1 MNHPERRIEEPLGGA
16 GQLAVGDF
24 RLDLDRRRLL
34 DASGAA
40 VDLSPRLFD
49 ALVYF
54 VAHRGELLDKD
65 RLLAALWPG
74 QVVEENNLNKAVS
87 ALRRA
92 LGDDGD
98 DKRYL
103 LTVPRRGFRFVAEVR
118 QASPGSAAEAL
129 APAAA
134 SAAEALGVP
143 PDSPTGATAPTA
155 PASSQGRRRRPVLAL
170 AGAVAVA
177 AVGLGISTG
186 LGVWRRGAEGQAGS
200 TRDPPP
206 LTTLA
211 VLPFRPLAD
220 GAGARDEVLE
230 LGMADSLITRL
241 SAARGVIVRPVGAV
255 RRYAGRDTD
264 ALQAGRELGVG
275 WVLEGTVAQHGERL
289 RATARLL
296 DARDGSAAWSG
307 SFDETFTH
315 VFDVQESI
323 SRRVAEVLM
332 PRLGEHERGALGVA
346 GTQSTETYRLYLEAR
361 YQSLLFRPDAYRR
374 SIALYERAL
383 RADPRYAYAWVGLA
397 DVLRREL
404 FTSNTPPRP
413 AFERIRAA
421 AERAVEIDPQYGDGV
436 AMLGWVTFLFEWD
449 WVRAERTFTRARE
462 LNPSSTD
469 AHNGLAHIHLSHGR
483 RAEALLDFVRARE
496 VDPHSVL
503 QNTHEGGALAANG
516 RTDEAIQR
524 IQRALQIGPGFWIGH
539 LFLGNLLFAIGQT
552 DAALASLRRA
562 VDLSGGSAW
571 ANGPLGWTLG
581 ESGRTDEARA
591 VLSAMLAKAREGF
604 ISPAMV
610 ALVHVGLGERESALA
625 ALDRAYEERDI
636 RLAFLHMDHRWNAL
650 RVESRFVALSHKLA
664 LDPKPP
670 AGRCIF

>member
-1 MNHPERRIEEPLGGA
+1 MNHPERRSEESLGGA
-16 GQLAVGDF
+16 GQLAIGDF
-24 RLDLDRRRLL
+24 RLDLGRRRLL

-40 VDLSPRLFD
+40 VELSPRLFD

-118 QASPGSAAEAL
+118 EASPGTAAEAL
-129 APAAA
+129 TTAAA
-134 SAAEALGVP
+134 SAAEASKIP
-143 PDSPTGATAPTA
+143 PDAPAGATAPTA
-155 PASSQGRRRRPVLAL
+155 PASSPGRRRRPVLAL
-170 AGAVAVA
+170 AGAAAVA
-177 AVGLGISTG
+177 AVGLGLATG
-186 LGVWRRGAEGQAGS
+186 LGVWRRDAEGQASS
-200 TRDPPP
+200 TRDTPP

-264 ALQAGRELGVG
+264 ALQAARELGVG
-275 WVLEGTVAQHGERL
+275 WVLEGTVAQHGQRL

-332 PRLGEHERGALGVA
+332 PRLGEHERSALGVA
-346 GTQSTETYRLYLEAR
+346 GTQSTETYWLYLEAR
-361 YQSLLFRPDAYRR
+361 YQSLLFTPDAYRR

-383 RADPRYAYAWVGLA
+383 RADPRYAYAWAGLA

-413 AFERIRAA
+413 TFERIRAA

-436 AMLGWVTFLFEWD
+436 AMLGWVAYLFEWD
-449 WVRAERTFTRARE
+449 WVRAERAFTRARE
-462 LNPSSTD
+462 LNPSSID
-469 AHNGLAHIHLSHGR
+469 VHHGLAHLHLSHGR
-483 RAEALLDFVRARE
+483 RAEALRDFVRARE
-496 VDPHSVL
+496 VDPLSLL

-516 RTDEAIQR
+516 RTDDAIQR

-562 VDLSGGSAW
+562 VELSGGSAW
-571 ANGPLGWTLG
+571 ANGPLGFALG
-581 ESGRTDEARA
+581 EAGQSHAARS
-591 VLSAMLAKAREGF
+591 VLRGMQSKSRVSL
-604 ISPAMV
+604 ISPAMI
-610 ALVHVGLGERESALA
+610 ALVHVGLGESGAALSALEQ
-625 ALDRAYEERDI
+625 AYQDRDI

-650 RVESRFVALSHKLA
+650 RADPRFVALSHKLA